1 MSARSE
7 SVEVQQRAQALIQV
21 GRHAEAARLLSEAL
35 AEQPEHVGLLLQLAR
50 CHRELGQL
58 AEANRLVD
66 RALGLSQAPQHLYA
80 EKARIFLA
88 ADEPRFAAAAAQR
101 ALELAPRSWEHHGL
115 MAEAL
120 LRAGNPNRV
129 LAARRHADTALELAP
144 DNPELHVLD
153 ARLHARMGRLR
164 AARAACGR
172 ALAVD
177 PAYEPALRE
186 LARLDAGQDRASA
199 AARGFGD
206 ALAANPRAAGNA
218 IAHEV
223 VSLALGWRLF
233 DVTALAALA
242 YWSVF
247 ALVDPA
253 PGGVRPAT
261 AAVVLAGLAA
271 AAGYAWRQQ
280 PDPVRRQLRRWA
292 RTGAALPGLL
302 LLVAA
307 LASLVAGGLASRLD
321 SPAGGVSTLL
331 LIPAGAVLAFRL
343 WRQLRRR
350 GGMLVRRAGY
360 AVWARLAARSARR
373 TATGA

>member
-1 MSARSE
+1 MTDTGLA
-7 SVEVQQRAQALIQV
+7 VQERAQALSQI
-21 GRHAEAARLLSEAL
+21 GRHAEAAQLLREAL
-35 AEQPEHVGLLLQLAR
+35 AGQPEHVGLLLQLAR

-66 RALGLSQAPQHLYA
+66 RALGLSKAPQHLYA

-88 ADEPRFAAAAAQR
+88 ADEPGFAAAAAQH

-115 MAEAL
+115 LAESL
-120 LRAGNPNRV
+120 LRMGNPNRV

-144 DNPELHVLD
+144 DNPQLHVLD

-164 AARAACGR
+164 AAREACGR

-186 LARLDAGQDRASA
+186 LARFDAGQDRTSA

-206 ALAANPRAAGNA
+206 ALAANPRAAWNVT
-218 IAHEV
+218 AHEV

-253 PGGVRPAT
+253 PGGVRPV
-261 AAVVLAGLAA
+261 AAGMVLMGLAGAT
-271 AAGYAWRQQ
+271 GYVWRRQ
-280 PDPVRRQLRRWA
+280 PDPVRQQLRRWA
-292 RTGAALPGLL
+292 RAAAAVPGLL
-302 LLVAA
+302 LVLAA
-307 LASLVAGGLASRLD
+307 LASLVLGGLAPAAD
-321 SPAGGVSTLL
+321 SPAAGVAALL
-331 LIPAGAVLAFRL
+331 LLPVAAVLAFRL

-350 GGMLVRRAGY
+350 SSVAIRRLGY
-360 AVWARLAARSARR
+360 AAWARLTARR
-373 TATGA
+373 TAAGS

>member
-1 MSARSE
+1 MRDTA
-7 SVEVQQRAQALIQV
+7 VAVQEQAQALIQV
-21 GRHAEAARLLSEAL
+21 GRPAEAARLLREAL
-35 AEQPEHVGLLLQLAR
+35 AGQPEHVGLLLQLAR

-88 ADEPRFAAAAAQR
+88 AGEPRFAAAAAQR
-101 ALELAPRSWEHHGL
+101 ALELAPHSWEHHGL
-115 MAEAL
+115 MAESL

-177 PAYEPALRE
+177 PGYEPALRE
-186 LARLDAGQDRASA
+186 LARLAAGQDRAGA

-206 ALAANPRAAGNA
+206 ALAADPHAGWNA
-218 IAHEV
+218 TAHEAA
-223 VSLALGWRLF
+223 SLALGWRLF
-233 DVTALAALA
+233 DLTALAALA
-242 YWSVF
+242 HWAVF

-253 PGGVRPAT
+253 PGGVRPAAAGVAA
-261 AAVVLAGLAA
+261 AAVAA
-271 AAGYAWRQQ
+271 SAGYAWRRQ

-292 RTGAALPGLL
+292 RTRSALPGLL
-302 LLVAA
+302 FLLAA
-307 LASLVAGGLASRLD
+307 LAALVVGGLAPALD

-331 LIPAGAVLAFRL
+331 LIPTAAVLAFRL

-350 GGMLVRRAGY
+350 GALLVRRAGY
-360 AVWARLAARSARR
+360 AVWARLAARAS
-373 TATGA
+373 TGRAPAGD